1 VRGRDEGLEGFR
13 QADRAGSCFGGHRC
27 DFRKVRSDLS
37 TRFWRLARV
46 KASYNINFEVY
57 EVEVGVD
64 LFSDLGR
71 ARTKRPNLGIRHRGS
86 GLSSQQHLCICATID
101 RVDTSPRLLLSL
113 DKLLDEPYKL
123 FRLLRMHPMT
133 RIERLQTHVREK
145 PSSDRFVTFG
155 NVPRLG
161 PLDEQCRAF
170 PCGFAGSVGEVAD
183 SGDGG
188 GEDVKRDSKFKGF
201 GLGVDKAVCEEEL
214 ADGEFL

>member
-1 VRGRDEGLEGFR
+1 M
-13 QADRAGSCFGGHRC
+13 
-27 DFRKVRSDLS
+27 
-37 TRFWRLARV
+37 
-46 KASYNINFEVY
+46 
-57 EVEVGVD
+57 
-64 LFSDLGR
+64 
-71 ARTKRPNLGIRHRGS
+71 
-86 GLSSQQHLCICATID
+86 HLCDNFD

-123 FRLLRMHPMT
+123 FRLLRMHPMA
-133 RIERLQTHVREK
+133 RIERLQTHVREE

-170 PCGFAGSVGEVAD
+170 PCGFARCVGKVAD

-188 GEDVKRDSKFKGF
+188 GEDVKWDSEFERL